1 VDRVQIAAIAV
12 AVALIGVWFVTLPQP
27 GERPQPPVAEAPGPP
42 TAESPF
48 PPEGAPRPFDDATLE
63 RAPQLGRAA
72 EDEDDSLRH
81 LRQDVT
87 QAKVSVVENPALRI
101 EVSSSGPLLRSIKL
115 KQFEDRVG
123 RGAGPVDLVTSQ
135 PRGTLSVGLGQELGE
150 FEQTSHDI
158 IEAKADR
165 IELRSD
171 LDSVRVTQIL
181 TLDPEG
187 YGGHLRLAVDNR
199 SERTVSP
206 EFSLGWYGLER
217 PPDAPDRFQNYSLV
231 TAVDGELERRPLA
244 GIGSP
249 SFFGSLFGQGD
260 WSGNRYAAPIE
271 WGGLD
276 SQYFLLAAIP
286 ENPREARAFQGPL
299 GREAGLSLVG
309 YPPFQVPPGHRV
321 ERLFRLYFGPKV
333 HSAVEEVDPGLGI
346 ALTQGWAVFSPLV
359 DLFSFMLRWTYEHVV
374 PNYGLAIILL
384 TILLRLVTFPLTQK
398 SMKSMKRFQ
407 TVIGPEMKTLQEKY
421 KDDKERLQQEM
432 MALYR
437 RKGMNPFSA
446 LGGGCVPM
454 LIQFPFLIA
463 LYFALQGSIE
473 LRHAPF
479 VLWIHDLSAP
489 ESFFSIAGIPIRV
502 LPLLMGASMILQ
514 QRLMPSA
521 GSDPQQRQ
529 MMMWMSVFFIFL
541 FYGFP
546 AGLVLYWLVSNILG
560 ILQQLLVNTQVEG
573 QVVAKQ
579 ASEQASS
586 G

>member
-12 AVALIGVWFVTLPQP
+12 AVALIAVWFITLPQP
-27 GERPQPPVAEAPGPP
+27 GERPEAPAAEAPRAAPP
-42 TAESPF
+42 ETPF
-48 PPEGAPRPFDDATLE
+48 ALEGAPRPFDDAAAE
-63 RAPQLGRAA
+63 RAPEVERPSG
-72 EDEDDSLRH
+72 DEIDSPRH
-81 LRQDVT
+81 LRQVT
-87 QAKVSVVENPALRI
+87 QAEVSVVETRLVRI
-101 EVSSSGPLLRSIKL
+101 EVANSGPLLRSIKL
-115 KQFEDRVG
+115 KEFEDRVG
-123 RGAGPVDLVTSQ
+123 PGAAPVELVTAV
-135 PRGTLSVGLGQELGE
+135 PRGTLAVGLGRELSG
-150 FEQTSHDI
+150 FEQTTHEI
-158 IEAKADR
+158 VRADPTEV
-165 IELRSD
+165 ELRSD
-171 LDSVRVTQIL
+171 HDGVRVTQIL

-187 YGGHLRLAVDNR
+187 YGGHLRLSVDNGG
-199 SERTVSP
+199 EGTVNP
-206 EFSLGWYGLER
+206 EFSLSWYGIER
-217 PPDAPDRFQNYSLV
+217 PHDAPDRFQNYSLI
-231 TAVDGELERRPLA
+231 TAVDGAAERNPLA

-249 SFFGSLFGQGD
+249 GFFGSLFGQGD
-260 WSGNRYAAPIE
+260 WTGSRFSAPVE

-309 YPPFQVPPGHRV
+309 YPGFQVPPGHRV
-321 ERLFRLYFGPKV
+321 ERLFRLYLGPKV
-333 HSAVEEVDPGLGI
+333 HSAAEAVEPNLGI

-359 DLFSFMLRWTYEHVV
+359 DLFAFMLRWTYEHVIS
-374 PNYGLAIILL
+374 NYGLAIILL
-384 TILLRLVTFPLTQK
+384 TILLRLATFPLTQK

-479 VLWIHDLSAP
+479 MLWINDLSAP
-489 ESFFSIAGIPIRV
+489 ETFLSVAGIPIRV
-502 LPLLMGASMILQ
+502 LPLLMGASMVLQ

-521 GSDPQQRQ
+521 GTDPQQRQ

-560 ILQQLLVNTQVEG
+560 ILQQLLVNTQVDG

-579 ASEQASS
+579 ASEPVSS